1 MKKLLLVASLLLCGA
16 SAFCQGLQW
25 GPWVTETRE
34 NSLSILWVSEKPGM
48 AWVEL
53 EDGTRIWETFAGRR
67 IFGRLHKIHLKDLQ
81 PGATV
86 KYRVGGEN
94 LKDDSNPRK
103 PKFDTSY
110 AHPWESVKT
119 FNAEAPTCTFSVL
132 NDIHLQ
138 VDKYSALAS
147 KVDPSVTDFIF
158 LNGDIAT
165 TGNYQLDTLV
175 RYELAP
181 LGELSARV
189 PVLFGR
195 GNHEGRGN
203 NVQLVADIFPNSD
216 PAPFYYTFR
225 QGPVAFVVFDGGET
239 GHDRSI
245 LFSGSA
251 VYEEYLK
258 EQLEWARK
266 ALLDPS
272 FFYAPV
278 KICVMHVPM
287 IDHEDKTDF
296 LLQRWLNVNFMELL
310 NQVGLDLMIGA
321 DLHEFMYCEPG
332 TMGNS
337 FPIMVNDDVRRLDVF
352 SDGQKI
358 TLHMFNA
365 EGKLEFN
372 KELVL

>member
-53 EDGTRIWETFAGRR
+53 EDGTRVWETFAGRR
-67 IFGRLHKIHLKDLQ
+67 IFGRLHKIHLKGLQ
-81 PGATV
+81 PGTTV

-119 FNAEAPTCTFSVL
+119 FNAEAPTCRFSVL

-147 KVDPSVTDFIF
+147 KVDPSATDFIF

-251 VYEEYLK
+251 VYEQYLK

-278 KICVMHVPM
+278 KICVVHVPM

-296 LLQRWLNVNFMELL
+296 LLQRWLNVNFMDLL

-352 SDGQKI
+352 SDGKKI

-365 EGKLEFN
+365 EGKLEFK

>member
-1 MKKLLLVASLLLCGA
+1 MKKLLLLASLLLCGA

-34 NSLSILWVSEKPGM
+34 NSLSILWVSEQPGM

-53 EDGTRIWETFAGRR
+53 EDGSRIWETFAGRR
-67 IFGRLHKIHLKDLQ
+67 VFGRLHKIHLQNLQ

-94 LKDDSNPRK
+94 LKDDSNARK
-103 PKFDTSY
+103 PKFETGYVDK
-110 AHPWESVKT
+110 WERVKT
-119 FNAEAPTCTFSVL
+119 FDAGAPACRFSVF
-132 NDIHLQ
+132 NDIHLRTGEY
-138 VDKYSALAS
+138 KALAS
-147 KVDPSVTDFIF
+147 QVDPATTDFLF

-165 TGNYQLDTLV
+165 AGNYVLDTLV
-175 RYELAP
+175 KYELWP
-181 LGELSARV
+181 LGELAATH

-203 NVQLVADIFPNSD
+203 NVQLVADIFPNGD

-278 KICVMHVPM
+278 KICLLHVPM
-287 IDHEDKTDF
+287 IDHEDKTDY
-296 LLQRWLNVNFMELL
+296 LLQRWLNVHFMELL

-337 FPIMVNDDVRRLDVF
+337 FPIMVNDDARRLDVF
-352 SDGQKI
+352 SDGNAI
-358 TLHMFNA
+358 TLHMRNA
-365 EGKLEFN
+365 KGELEFE
-372 KELVL
+372 KSIAL

>member
-1 MKKLLLVASLLLCGA
+1 MKKLLLLASLLLCGA

-25 GPWVTETRE
+25 GPWVSEARE
-34 NSLSILWVSEKPGM
+34 NSLSILWVSEQPGM

-53 EDGTRIWETFAGRR
+53 EDGSRIWETFAGRR
-67 IFGRLHKIHLKDLQ
+67 VFGRLHKIHLQNLQ

-94 LKDDSNPRK
+94 LKDDSNARK
-103 PKFDTSY
+103 PKFETDY
-110 AHPWESVKT
+110 VDKWESVKT
-119 FNAEAPTCTFSVL
+119 FDAGAPACRFSVF
-132 NDIHLQ
+132 NDIHLRTGEY
-138 VDKYSALAS
+138 KALAS
-147 KVDPSVTDFIF
+147 QVDPATTDFLF

-165 TGNYQLDTLV
+165 AGNYVLDTLV
-175 RYELAP
+175 KYELWP
-181 LGELSARV
+181 LGELAATH

-203 NVQLVADIFPNSD
+203 NVQLVADIFPNGD

-278 KICVMHVPM
+278 KICLLHVPM
-287 IDHEDKTDF
+287 IDHEDKTDY
-296 LLQRWLNVNFMELL
+296 LLQRWLNVHFMELL

-337 FPIMVNDDVRRLDVF
+337 FPIMVNDDARRLDVF
-352 SDGQKI
+352 SDGNAI
-358 TLHMFNA
+358 TLHMWNA
-365 EGKLEFN
+365 KGELEFE
-372 KELVL
+372 KSIAL

>member
-53 EDGTRIWETFAGRR
+53 EDGTRVWETFAGRR
-67 IFGRLHKIHLKDLQ
+67 IFGRLHKIHLKGLQ
-81 PGATV
+81 PGTTV

-119 FNAEAPTCTFSVL
+119 FNAEAPTCRFTVL

-251 VYEEYLK
+251 VYEQYLK

-296 LLQRWLNVNFMELL
+296 LLQRWLNVNFMDLL

-352 SDGQKI
+352 SDGKKI

-365 EGKLEFN
+365 EGKLEFE
-372 KELVL
+372 KEFFL

>member
-1 MKKLLLVASLLLCGA
+1 MLVAALLVCGA

-53 EDGTRIWETFAGRR
+53 EDGTRVWETFAGRR

-110 AHPWESVKT
+110 THQWESVKT
-119 FNAEAPTCTFSVL
+119 FNAEAPTCRFSVL

-138 VDKYSALAS
+138 VDKYSALVS
-147 KVDPSVTDFIF
+147 KVDPSATDFLF

-165 TGNYQLDTLV
+165 TGNYQLDSLV

-189 PVLFGR
+189 PVLF
-195 GNHEGRGN
+195 GRGN

-258 EQLEWARK
+258 EQLEWAKK

-352 SDGQKI
+352 SDGKKI

-365 EGKLEFN
+365 KGELEFN

>member
-1 MKKLLLVASLLLCGA
+1 MKKLLLVATLLLCGA

-34 NSLSILWVSEKPGM
+34 NSLTILWVSEKPGM

-67 IFGRLHKIHLKDLQ
+67 IFGRLHKIHLTGLL
-81 PGATV
+81 PGETV

-94 LKDDSNPRK
+94 LKDDSNARK
-103 PKFDTSY
+103 PKFETSY
-110 AHPWESVKT
+110 AHRWESVKT
-119 FNAEAPTCTFSVL
+119 FCAEAPVCRFSMF

-138 VDKYSALAS
+138 TGKYSALAS
-147 KVDPSVTDFIF
+147 GVDPLATDFLF

-165 TGNYQLDTLV
+165 AGNYSLDTLV
-175 RYELAP
+175 RYEVAP
-181 LGELSARV
+181 LGELSAQL

-203 NVQLVADIFPNSD
+203 NVQLVADLFPNSD

-266 ALLDPS
+266 ALLEPS

-278 KICVMHVPM
+278 KMCLVHVPM
-287 IDHEDKTDF
+287 IDHPDKTDF

-332 TMGNS
+332 TMNND
-337 FPIMVNDDVRRLDVF
+337 FPILVNDDARRLDVF
-352 SDGQKI
+352 SDGKKI

-365 EGKLEFN
+365 EGKLEFE
-372 KELVL
+372 KEFFL

>member
-1 MKKLLLVASLLLCGA
+1 MKKLLLLASLLLCGA

-34 NSLSILWVSEKPGM
+34 NSLSILWVSEQPGM

-53 EDGTRIWETFAGRR
+53 EDGSRIWETFAGRR
-67 IFGRLHKIHLKDLQ
+67 VFGRLHKIHLQNLQ

-94 LKDDSNPRK
+94 LKDDSNARK
-103 PKFDTSY
+103 PKFETGYVDK
-110 AHPWESVKT
+110 WESVKT
-119 FNAEAPTCTFSVL
+119 FDAGAPACRFSVV
-132 NDIHLQ
+132 NDIHLRTGEY
-138 VDKYSALAS
+138 KALAS
-147 KVDPSVTDFIF
+147 QVDPATTDFLF

-165 TGNYQLDTLV
+165 AGNYVLDTLV
-175 RYELAP
+175 KYELWP
-181 LGELSARV
+181 LGELAATH

-203 NVQLVADIFPNSD
+203 NVQLVADIFPNGD

-278 KICVMHVPM
+278 KICLLHVPM
-287 IDHEDKTDF
+287 IDHEDKTDY
-296 LLQRWLNVNFMELL
+296 LLQRWLNVHFMELL

-337 FPIMVNDDVRRLDVF
+337 FPIMVNDDARRLDVF
-352 SDGQKI
+352 SDGNAI
-358 TLHMFNA
+358 TLHMWNA
-365 EGKLEFN
+365 KGELEFE
-372 KELVL
+372 KSIAL

>member
-1 MKKLLLVASLLLCGA
+1 MKKLLLVATLLVCGA

-67 IFGRLHKIHLKDLQ
+67 IFGRLHKIHLEGLQ
-81 PGATV
+81 PGAAV

-94 LKDDSNPRK
+94 LKDDSNARN

-110 AHPWESVKT
+110 AHNWESVKT
-119 FNAEAPTCTFSVL
+119 FNAEAPDCRFSVF

-138 VDKYSALAS
+138 TGKYSALAS
-147 KVDPSVTDFIF
+147 KVDASTTDFLF

-165 TGNYQLDTLV
+165 AGNYGLDTLV

-181 LGELSARV
+181 LGELAATL

-203 NVQLVADIFPNSD
+203 NVQLVADIFPNAD

-245 LFSGSA
+245 LYSGSA

-258 EQLEWARK
+258 EQLEWAKK
-266 ALLDPS
+266 ALLEPT

-278 KICVMHVPM
+278 KICLLHVPM
-287 IDHEDKTDF
+287 IDHEDKTDY
-296 LLQRWLNVNFMELL
+296 LLQRWLNVNFMDLL

-332 TMGNS
+332 TMGNA
-337 FPIMVNDDVRRLDVF
+337 FPIMVNDDARRLDVY
-352 SDGQKI
+352 SDGKKI

-365 EGKLEFN
+365 EGKLEFE
-372 KELVL
+372 KEFFL

>member
-1 MKKLLLVASLLLCGA
+1 MKKLFLLAALLLCGA

-34 NSLSILWVSEKPGM
+34 NSLSVLWVSEQPGM
-48 AWVEL
+48 AWLEL

-67 IFGRLHKIHLKDLQ
+67 IFGRLHKIHLEGLA
-81 PGATV
+81 PGAAV

-103 PKFDTSY
+103 PKFETSY
-110 AHPWESVKT
+110 ADGWHSVKS
-119 FNAEAPTCTFSVL
+119 FDASAPTCRFSVF

-138 VDKYSALAS
+138 TGKYSSLAS
-147 KVDPSVTDFIF
+147 KVDPSTTDFLF

-165 TGNYQLDTLV
+165 AGNYGLDTLV

-181 LGELSARV
+181 LGELAATL

-203 NVQLVADIFPNSD
+203 NVQLVADIFPNAD

-239 GHDRSI
+239 GKDRSI
-245 LFSGSA
+245 LFSGSD

-266 ALLDPS
+266 ALLEPS

-278 KICVMHVPM
+278 KVCLLHVPM
-287 IDHEDKTDF
+287 IDHEDKTDY
-296 LLQRWLNVNFMELL
+296 LLQRWLNVHFIELL

-332 TMGNS
+332 TMGNG
-337 FPIMVNDDVRRLDVF
+337 FPIMVNDDARRLDVF
-352 SDGQKI
+352 SDAQKI
-358 TLHMFNA
+358 TLHMWNA
-365 EGKLEFN
+365 KGELEFG
-372 KELVL
+372 KEIIL